1 MSSGLP
7 LSYPVY
13 FSSCTIGILV
23 CIFRCHGHCL
33 RYCWDSFL
41 RHHYLVVVI
50 VVAVKVTVVD
60 VVVIVVVLVAVVV
73 VKVVW
78 VVSIVAK
85 NRSCQDNRDRVC
97 HTLAQFPDL
106 QKCRF
111 FNSKARTV
119 SVNHKARFM
128 SPFVGLSGQIW
139 PKIIRQWKLN
149 FGQRLIQQY
158 ILSTNHI
165 TTNKGSLNNPND
177 LTIKV

>member
-13 FSSCTIGILV
+13 LSSCTIGILV
-23 CIFRCHGHCL
+23 CICRCHGHCL

-41 RHHYLVVVI
+41 RHHTLVVVI

-73 VKVVW
+73 VKVVC

-119 SVNHKARFM
+119 SVNHKERFYE
-128 SPFVGLSGQIW
+128 SFCWAIW
-139 PKIIRQWKLN
+139 SNMTQNYSAMEVKLWSKAN
-149 FGQRLIQQY
+149 STIYFKYQSHNHQQR
-158 ILSTNHI
+158 
-165 TTNKGSLNNPND
+165 
-177 LTIKV
+177 